1 MERNTQIEQAVSSFA
16 KTNKI
21 GKSKVQQLIDEVI
34 ASIPK
39 GNKPERISNGKQG
52 RPVLEKTAAL
62 HQDIIQTVNNGFKG
76 QRSAVLVRDVI
87 GCDKVQFNNAIAA
100 LVKQGK
106 LFHVGKA
113 KTGSRGRQPFILSTS
128 KPE

>member
-1 MERNTQIEQAVSSFA
+1 MEHNTQIEQAVSSFA

-34 ASIPK
+34 SSIPK

-52 RPVLEKTAAL
+52 RPMLEKTAAL
-62 HQDIIQTVNNGFKG
+62 HHDIIQTVNNGFKG
-76 QRSAVLVRDVI
+76 QRNAVLVRNVI
-87 GCDKVQFNNAIAA
+87 GCDKVQFNNAVAA

-106 LFHVGKA
+106 LFHAGKA
-113 KTGSRGRQPFILSTS
+113 KTGSRGRQPFILSTV

>member
-1 MERNTQIEQAVSSFA
+1 MEHNTQIEQVVSSFA
-16 KTNKI
+16 KANKI

-39 GNKPERISNGKQG
+39 GNKPERIGNGKQG
-52 RPVLEKTAAL
+52 RPMLEKTAAL
-62 HQDIIQTVNNGFKG
+62 HQDILQTVNNGFKG
-76 QRSAVLVRDVI
+76 QRSAVLVRNVI
-87 GCDKVQFNNAIAA
+87 GCDKVQFNNAVAA

-106 LFHVGKA
+106 LFHAGKS
-113 KTGSRGRQPFILSTS
+113 KTGSRGRQPFILSTT

>member
-1 MERNTQIEQAVSSFA
+1 MGHNTQIEQVVSSFA

-52 RPVLEKTAAL
+52 RPMLEKTAAL

-76 QRSAVLVRDVI
+76 QRSAVLVRNVI
-87 GCDKVQFNNAIAA
+87 GCDKVQFNNAVAA

-106 LFHVGKA
+106 LYHAGKA
-113 KTGSRGRQPFILSTS
+113 KTGSRGRQAFILSTT

>member
-1 MERNTQIEQAVSSFA
+1 MNTSQIESIISTFA

-21 GKSKVQQLIDEVI
+21 GKSKVQQLIDKVI

-39 GNKPERISNGKQG
+39 GNNPERISNGKQG
-52 RPVLEKTAAL
+52 RPMLEKTAAL

-76 QRSAVLVRDVI
+76 QRSAVLVRNVI
-87 GCDKVQFNNAIAA
+87 GCDKVQFNNAVAA

-113 KTGSRGRQPFILSTS
+113 KTGTRGRQPFILSTS

>member
-1 MERNTQIEQAVSSFA
+1 MEHNTQIEQAVSSFA

-34 ASIPK
+34 SSIPK
-39 GNKPERISNGKQG
+39 GNKAERISNGKQG
-52 RPVLEKTAAL
+52 RPMLEKTAAL

-76 QRSAVLVRDVI
+76 QRNAVLVRNVI
-87 GCDKVQFNNAIAA
+87 GCDKVQFNNAVAA

-106 LFHVGKA
+106 LFHAGKA
-113 KTGSRGRQPFILSTS
+113 KTGSRGRQPFILSTV

>member
-1 MERNTQIEQAVSSFA
+1 MEHNTQIEQVVSSFA

-52 RPVLEKTAAL
+52 RPMLEKTVAL

-76 QRSAVLVRDVI
+76 QRNAVLVRNVI
-87 GCDKVQFNNAIAA
+87 GCDKVQFNNAVAA

-106 LFHVGKA
+106 LYHAGKA

>member
-1 MERNTQIEQAVSSFA
+1 MTNQTIQSIISSFA

-39 GNKPERISNGKQG
+39 DNKPERSSNGKQG
-52 RPVLEKTAAL
+52 RPMLEKTAAL

-76 QRSAVLVRDVI
+76 QRSAVLVRNVI
-87 GCDKVQFNNAIAA
+87 GCDKVQFNNAVAA

-106 LFHVGKA
+106 LFHAGKA

>member
-1 MERNTQIEQAVSSFA
+1 MQNQAIEQSVASFA
-16 KTNKI
+16 KANKI

-34 ASIPK
+34 ANLPAKKASQGHK
-39 GNKPERISNGKQG
+39 G
-52 RPVLEKTAAL
+52 RPMLEKTAAL

-76 QRSAVLVRDVI
+76 QRNAVLVRNVI
-87 GCDKVQFNNAIAA
+87 GCDKVQFNNAVAA

-106 LFHVGKA
+106 LFHAGKA
-113 KTGSRGRQPFILSTS
+113 KTGSRCRQPFILSTS